1 MHLNFHK
8 KLWTESGPMPLQV
21 SLELEPGALL
31 GIHGPSGAGKSMLL
45 RCIAGLERPDE
56 GRIEVDGA
64 VWFDSSQGIF
74 VPPQHR
80 KIGFL
85 FQDSPLF
92 SHLSVDENLKF
103 ACSDT
108 NPREGLLEKVGL
120 TGLSNAYPSALSG
133 GQRQRI
139 ALAQALARQPSL
151 LLLDEPFSSLDPF
164 IRISIQNLIEDFH
177 KRCSLTSFLVS
188 HQMED
193 LLRMADRVV
202 EVQEGKIISDLS
214 RNQLLEQTAS
224 KSLRVQ
230 GEIIQTSDLNSY
242 MISGNSVYPLNGMS
256 KDSPTQR
263 QQVEMDIELKV
274 KEIRVVGKKES
285 EIPGINGNK

>member
-1 MHLNFHK
+1 
-8 KLWTESGPMPLQV
+8 
-21 SLELEPGALL
+21 
-31 GIHGPSGAGKSMLL
+31 
-45 RCIAGLERPDE
+45 
-56 GRIEVDGA
+56 
-64 VWFDSSQGIF
+64 
-74 VPPQHR
+74 
-80 KIGFL
+80 
-85 FQDSPLF
+85 
-92 SHLSVDENLKF
+92 
-103 ACSDT
+103 
-108 NPREGLLEKVGL
+108 
-120 TGLSNAYPSALSG
+120 
-133 GQRQRI
+133 
-139 ALAQALARQPSL
+139 
-151 LLLDEPFSSLDPF
+151 
-164 IRISIQNLIEDFH
+164 
-177 KRCSLTSFLVS
+177 
-188 HQMED
+188 
-193 LLRMADRVV
+193 MADRVV

>member
-1 MHLNFHK
+1 
-8 KLWTESGPMPLQV
+8 MPLQIT
-21 SLELEPGALL
+21 LDLEPGALL

-64 VWFDSSQGIF
+64 VWFDSSQKIF

-92 SHLSVDENLKF
+92 SHLNVDENLKF

-108 NPREGLLEKVGL
+108 NSREGLLEKVGL
-120 TGLSNAYPSALSG
+120 RGLSEAYPSALSG

-139 ALAQALARQPSL
+139 SLAQALARQPSL

-164 IRISIQNLIEDFH
+164 IRISVQNLIENFH
-177 KRCSLTSFLVS
+177 KRYSLTSFLVS

-202 EVQEGKIISDLS
+202 EVHEGKIISDLS

-230 GEIIQTSDLNSY
+230 GEIIQTSDSNSY
-242 MISGNSVYPLNGMS
+242 LISGNSVYPLNGMS
-256 KDSPTQR
+256 EASPTQG
-263 QQVEMDIELKV
+263 QQAEMDIELKV

-285 EIPGINGNK
+285 